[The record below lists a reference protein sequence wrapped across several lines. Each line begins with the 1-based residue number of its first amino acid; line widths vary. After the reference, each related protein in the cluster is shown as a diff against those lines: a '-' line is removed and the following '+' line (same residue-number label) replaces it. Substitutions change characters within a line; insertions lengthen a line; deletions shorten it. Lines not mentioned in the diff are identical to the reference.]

1 MSDNAGSW
9 FSTRVRLVA
18 VVEGRGASHQ
28 MECVHVFRATEWESA
43 FQRALEL
50 GRSHE
55 EGYTNEAGNAVRW
68 TLTDVVSLD
77 LLRTDDL
84 DGAEVYSEMTE
95 VDPGNDPPLERSPE
109 RSQPTQ
115 TL

>member
-1 MSDNAGSW
+1 MTDHASSW

-18 VVEGRGASHQ
+18 VVEGRAASHQ
-28 MECVHVFRATEWESA
+28 MECVHVFRASEWDSA

-55 EGYTNEAGNAVRW
+55 EEYTNDAGRVVRW
-68 TLTDVVSLD
+68 TLAEVVSLD
-77 LLRTDDL
+77 LLKADDL

-95 VDPGNDPPLERSPE
+95 VERG
-109 RSQPTQ
+109 
-115 TL
+115 